1 MKKNYKT
8 GLITLSIIFSC
19 MTNVYAHQGRT
30 DSSGGHRDNRNV
42 SGLGSYHYH
51 CGGHPAHLHTNGCPY
66 EAKDSIDIS
75 NAPSAM
81 KLGESTKVNCSVT
94 STRGSFQNWES
105 SDSNVISV
113 GNDGT
118 LKANKV
124 GHATIT
130 IKSYNNSKSF
140 SVEVAP
146 KKVTAINVQ
155 KDNISIQLGKST
167 SIDAKVSPL
176 DATDQSLTW
185 KSQNPSIA
193 SVDTIGQ
200 VKGLA
205 VGETSVTVSSNDGIS
220 KTIAIKVYEVLPESI
235 ETEVNDFRLEINKT
249 SNIKVNVLPVDV
261 NNKAIVFESDNTN
274 VITVDENGQVK
285 AVGLGSAKIKL
296 KTVNN
301 INKEISVEV
310 FEVKAKSISIKPDT
324 KDFIF
329 SKYITVGKTFDLEAI
344 FEPTDATYKDLVWE
358 SSDSDV
364 VSVDGKNRFTVHKE
378 GKVILKAKN
387 SEGIIAE
394 FEVNAI
400 SKGKI
405 GFLVLGII
413 FVISSGAAYVFRNK
427 IKEKLNRII
436 KKK

>member
-30 DSSGGHRDNRNV
+30 DSNGGHRDNRNA

-75 NAPSAM
+75 NAPSVL
-81 KLGESTKVNCSVT
+81 KIGESMKVDCSVT
-94 STRGSFQNWES
+94 SARSSTQNWTS
-105 SDSNVISV
+105 SDSSV
-113 GNDGT
+113 VSVRYDGT
-118 LKANKV
+118 LKANNV
-124 GHATIT
+124 GQATIT
-130 IKSYNNSKSF
+130 VKSYNNSKSF

-146 KKVTAINVQ
+146 KKVTAIDVQ

-176 DATDQSLTW
+176 DATNQNLNW
-185 KSQNPSIA
+185 KSENPSIA

-200 VKGLA
+200 VRGLA
-205 VGETSVTVSSNDGIS
+205 VGETSITVSSNDGIS

-249 SNIKVNVLPVDV
+249 SNIKANVLPVDV

-364 VSVDGKNRFTVHKE
+364 VSVDGNNRFTVHKE

-394 FEVNAI
+394 FEINAI

-405 GFLVLGII
+405 GFLVFGII
-413 FVISSGAAYVFRNK
+413 VVISSGAAYVFRNK